1 MRKKIRLLAITL
13 CLLAGMT
20 ACTTLQQGL
29 AMTSSDTKADVFAQ
43 TTYLQPA
50 EQVNAA
56 EATGNP
62 VSVLLG
68 RPTTSEITA
77 SILTLVNA
85 QVTIQWG
92 ETSGAYTNK
101 SEPVVCDSVHPAVF
115 VLDGLHANT
124 RYYYQVV
131 WQADGEEMV
140 PLEEASFHTARAS
153 GETYH
158 FVIQS
163 DSHLKNKADEDL
175 YAQSMANMAALQPD
189 FVFDLGD
196 AFIND
201 LNSKGKAAPYETVA
215 ENYRAQRPYFSIVA
229 KSAPLFLTIGNHE
242 GEYGSILSGE
252 PDNLAIISTKAR
264 TLYYPNP
271 MPNAFYSGNTETEVG
286 LGAPENYYAFTW
298 GDALFVSID
307 PYRYST
313 IDPYGKGSGWDWT
326 LGKTQ
331 YDWFCNTLKSSS
343 ATFKFVFSHHAIG
356 NIRGGAEVATLYEW
370 GGYDKNG
377 TYRFDEMRP
386 GWGKPI
392 QQVMAEN
399 HVTVFFQGHD
409 HLFAR
414 EVVDGVVYQTLPKP
428 AEREPDAQSNFDSYP
443 NADLLMNSGFLNV
456 TVAPERVTI
465 EYNRNYFVS
474 TDPQEGNTGAV
485 YRYDIDAT
493 GKITV
498 LQAHKDDVST
508 YPTAA
513 KGEKPDKTE
522 KNKKEK
528 TTTTTAAL
536 PETTTATTSAAQPL
550 ASPTALTDGAFAFC
564 LEADPHWDDKADAA
578 LFQTSIA
585 KIAELNPAFLIDL
598 GDLSMV
604 EKLCKTRQDVE
615 KRYAYVKEQFLPLG
629 LIPLYLVPGNHDGE
643 TGWSG
648 EMALWAREARLAQF
662 PPNTQAES
670 DSTGRA
676 GNYYSF
682 NRGNALFIVL
692 DPYTFTTEQV
702 GKSGN
707 GWAST
712 LGEAQYRWLEQTLQS
727 SGAKWKLVFIHNLV
741 GGIGKDQRGGA
752 EAAQYFE
759 WGGLSADGT
768 DQFDLERIGWG
779 QPIRELIATYGVNAV
794 FHGHDHFYAHQQDGG
809 IVYQLVPQPAT
820 EGNTAKNA
828 ADYGYLSGT
837 FLPSPGFLRVVVAPE
852 QVTVEYWM
860 QQKDGSFLIADAYTI
875 PDL

>member
-1 MRKKIRLLAITL
+1 MQKRIRLLGVAL
-13 CLLAGMT
+13 VLLASLT
-20 ACTTLQQGL
+20 ACTTLQPD
-29 AMTSSDTKADVFAQ
+29 TSMPQNDTKTDVHEQ
-43 TTYLQPA
+43 TAFLQPA
-50 EQVNAA
+50 EQVSAA
-56 EATGNP
+56 EANSSP
-62 VSVLLG
+62 VSVILG
-68 RPTTSEITA
+68 RPTASEITA
-77 SILTLVNA
+77 SILTRVSA
-85 QVTIQWG
+85 QVTLQWG
-92 ETSGAYTNK
+92 ETSGAYTSK
-101 SEPVVCDSVHPAVF
+101 SDPVVCDGVDPAVF
-115 VLDGLHANT
+115 VLDGLKANT
-124 RYYYQVV
+124 RYYYQVG
-131 WQADGEEMV
+131 WQADGKELV
-140 PLEEASFHTARAS
+140 LLDEASFHTARAT
-153 GETYH
+153 GETYQ

-189 FVFDLGD
+189 FMFDLGD

-201 LNSKGKAAPYETVA
+201 LNSKGKAAPYETIA
-215 ENYRAQRPYFSIVA
+215 GNYRAQLPYFSIAA

-242 GEYGSILSGE
+242 GEYGSVLNGE
-252 PDNLAIISTKAR
+252 PDNLAITSTKAR
-264 TLYYPNP
+264 TLYFPNP
-271 MPNAFYSGNTETEVG
+271 VPNAFYSGNTELETG

-331 YDWFCNTLKSSS
+331 YDWFRNTLENSNAKY
-343 ATFKFVFSHHAIG
+343 KFVFSHHAFG
-356 NIRGGAEVATLYEW
+356 NIRGGAEIAKLYEW

-428 AEREPDAQSNFDSYP
+428 AEREPDAQNNFASYP

-456 TVAPERVTI
+456 TVAPESVTI
-465 EYNRNYFVS
+465 EYVRNYYVS
-474 TDPQEGNTGAV
+474 TDAQQGNTGVV
-485 YRYDIDAT
+485 YRYAIDTA
-493 GKITV
+493 GNVTV
-498 LQAHKDDVST
+498 LLSHKDDTST
-508 YPTAA
+508 YPTAG
-513 KGEKPDKTE
+513 KGDKQGKTG
-522 KNKKEK
+522 NGNKEK
-528 TTTTTAAL
+528 APSETATLPEEPSTAA
-536 PETTTATTSAAQPL
+536 SGAQPL
-550 ASPTALTDGAFAFC
+550 SSPTELSDGAFAFC
-564 LEADPHWDDKADAA
+564 LEADPHWDEKADAA
-578 LFQTSIA
+578 LFQTSIT
-585 KIAELNPAFLIDL
+585 KIAALKPSFLIDL

-604 EKLCKTRQDVE
+604 EKLCRTQQEVE
-615 KRYAYVKEQFLPLG
+615 ARYTYVKAQFLPLG
-629 LIPLYLVPGNHDGE
+629 EIPLYLVPGNHDGE

-648 EMALWAREARLAQF
+648 ELARWAREARLAMF
-662 PPNTQAES
+662 PPETQTG
-670 DSTGRA
+670 DGLTVST

-682 NRGNALFIVL
+682 TMGNALFVVL

-727 SGAKWKLVFIHNLV
+727 SDAKWKFVFIHNLV

-768 DQFDLERIGWG
+768 DQFDLQRIGWG
-779 QPIRELIATYGVNAV
+779 KPIRELLATYGVNAV
-794 FHGHDHFYAHQQDGG
+794 FHGHDHFYAHQVDGG

-820 EGNTAKNA
+820 AGNSVRNA
-828 ADYGYLSGT
+828 ADYGYFSGT

-852 QVTVEYWM
+852 QVTVEYWL
-860 QQKDGSFLIADAYTI
+860 QQKDGSFLIVDAYTI
-875 PDL
+875 PGL